1 MISLHLFIV
10 QCSSSTKFAKLADV
24 FCLACFCNDVKNKF
38 LQLKIPS
45 GINFRWFQEISIPT
59 PWRGWEISKAQFST
73 GMFDANKNGIS
84 RGVGGGGEGGGGVV
98 KSKTFCG
105 RGMNIFFNNT

>member
-59 PWRGWEISKAQFST
+59 PWRLNGNNSK
-73 GMFDANKNGIS
+73 
-84 RGVGGGGEGGGGVV
+84 GVGMG
-98 KSKTFCG
+98 SQQP
-105 RGMNIFFNNT
+105 NILKYEAKKA